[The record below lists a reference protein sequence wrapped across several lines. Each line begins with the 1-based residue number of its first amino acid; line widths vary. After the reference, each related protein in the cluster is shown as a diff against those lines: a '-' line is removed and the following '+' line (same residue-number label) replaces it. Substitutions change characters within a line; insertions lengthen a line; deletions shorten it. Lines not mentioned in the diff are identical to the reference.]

1 VKWRALAQQERAD
14 PNEEPIHVLG
24 RNSSPRAGSGI
35 LRANRF
41 AVIQVTHSGIIHLSS
56 FL

>member
-41 AVIQVTHSGIIHLSS
+41 AVIQVTYSGIIHLSS